1 MGYAVIQK
9 DFSAGGTELQRQFS
23 LKAIEADPN
32 SQFGYIGLAHTYQR
46 DAAFGSGMRSRN
58 IALTRR

>member
-9 DFSAGGTELQRQFS
+9 DFSAAGTELQRQFS

-32 SQFGYIGLAHTYQR
+32 SQFGYIGLAHTYQQGR
-46 DAAFGSGMRSRN
+46 GLRVAPAG
-58 IALTRR
+58 T